1 MNVFENLRIALDN
14 LLLNRLR
21 ALLTILGI
29 VIGVAAVTSLI
40 SLGRGVESYVASQF
54 EGLGADILTIRAS
67 PPRRGFNRLA
77 IKPLTTENVT
87 ALASGVVAPS
97 VRAVTAEYQVQAT
110 VVYGYDSLSSSIRGV
125 SANYAAANDWYP
137 LEGGFFT
144 EQDNTAQAQIALLG
158 SSTVEDLFGSASY
171 DPTGLTILIN
181 NLPFTV
187 VGVMEEKSSTFG
199 QDPNSAILVPLLT
212 AQSKLGNARVA
223 GAGYSVSTIQAQLV
237 EDADVD
243 RATDEIEAYLLAEH
257 GITDSTQADFSISN
271 PETISEART
280 EVFTT
285 LTLFLSAI
293 AAISLL
299 VGGIGVMNI
308 MLVSVSERT
317 REIGLRKAVGARS
330 RDILSQFMI
339 EAIMLSLLGGAGGV
353 LLALGITTIAGQ
365 ALLSG
370 VTPSLSPDVLLLATG
385 VCSAIGILFGLYPAN
400 RAARMQPIQ
409 ALRFE

>member
-1 MNVFENLRIALDN
+1 MNIFENLRIALNN

-40 SLGRGVESYVASQF
+40 SLGRGVEDYIASQF
-54 EGLGADILTIRAS
+54 EGLGADILTVRAR
-67 PPRRGFNRLA
+67 PPTRGFNRSA
-77 IKPLTTENVT
+77 MNPLTSKDVT
-87 ALASGVVAPS
+87 ALSSDDIAPS
-97 VRAVTAEYQVQAT
+97 IGAVTAEYQTQGT
-110 VVYGYDSLSSSIRGV
+110 VVHGYDSLSSTIRGV
-125 SANYAAANDWYP
+125 SANYAAVNDWYP
-137 LEGGFFT
+137 VEGGFFT
-144 EQDNTAQAQIALLG
+144 EQDITAQSQIAFMG
-158 SSTVEDLFGSASY
+158 ITAIEDLFGDESY
-171 DPTGLTILIN
+171 DPTGETILIN
-181 NLPFTV
+181 DLPFTV
-187 VGVMEEKSSTFG
+187 VGVMEEQSSSFG

-223 GAGYSVSTIQAQLV
+223 GAGYSISTIQAKLA
-237 EDADVD
+237 EGADVD
-243 RATDEIEAYLLAEH
+243 TATDEIETYLLAEH
-257 GITDSTQADFSISN
+257 GITNPDLADFSVSN

-280 EVFTT
+280 EVFAT

-330 RDILSQFMI
+330 SDILGQFMI
-339 EAIMLSLLGGAGGV
+339 EAIMLSLLGGVGGV
-353 LLALGITTIAGQ
+353 VLSLGVTSLAGN

-370 VTPSLSPDVLLLATG
+370 VTPSLSGDVFLLATG
-385 VCSAIGILFGLYPAN
+385 VCSGIGVLFGLYPAN